1 MLTLENYMKQER
13 KPHTNISGIKKGHV
27 ELYKRMELKHKDKE
41 QFQKE
46 DLMEIYNSFVVP
58 RKRQYDRRRLTE
70 EQVYNNAS
78 AWLDRAIAV
87 LVRRG
92 YLGLIFR
99 IDVGPIEDALGEDKC
114 LT

>member
-1 MLTLENYMKQER
+1 MIIEKNEVFD
-13 KPHTNISGIKKGHV
+13 SIKCNRQKIQKAHI
-27 ELYKRMELKHKDKE
+27 ELYKYVKDKYEQGDKFHKD
-41 QFQKE
+41 
-46 DLMEIYNSFVVP
+46 DLLEIYNRFVRI
-58 RKRQYDRRRLTE
+58 RKPSDYNFRVLTE
-70 EQVYNNAS
+70 EQLYNNAS
-78 AWLDRAIAV
+78 AWLDRAISV